1 MKKILLLPSLL
12 FIFACGNEETPKE
25 DLTNNVNKEGAIETE
40 LSVEHLDNQY
50 DILTTTYKIW
60 SKNNLYKTI
69 VKRDTLPTLGEME
82 ADAPDNQGNEN
93 KVKVKRDYEFY
104 ITVK

>member
-1 MKKILLLPSLL
+1 MKKLLLFATLIL
-12 FIFACGNEETPKE
+12 VFACEQEKKE
-25 DLTNNVNKEGAIETE
+25 DLAENVNKEGAIETE

-60 SKNNLYKTI
+60 ANNALTKTI
-69 VKRDTLPTLGEME
+69 VKRDTLPTLGEFD
-82 ADAPDNQGNEN
+82 ADSTDDQGNEG
-93 KVKVKRDYEFY
+93 KVKVKKDYEFY